1 MRAGWRPKSS
11 PARESTTASM
21 GSDLFFPASA
31 ERSRAECRLPTSARS
46 PPAFRNA
53 TDSGSHVMD
62 VGSATAMTPGHCDR
76 RLVRISMPARVGAT
90 TKSSSVSPA
99 PLTPGR
105 RTTTWWLATTAASM
119 PIATGLVA
127 SSGTRVLLS
136 LLRTSVPRSELTD
149 GRMDMYGR
157 TLGRAH
163 ALGSV
168 LPSHS
173 KAAGQPRRSPM
184 LVGHPMRRTRPPA
197 PAATAPHQFPQSSP
211 LGSRAPATISFTSPK
226 LSRNSSLPR
235 PHPETTLRGHLS
247 DGRGYRY

>member
-1 MRAGWRPKSS
+1 
-11 PARESTTASM
+11 
-21 GSDLFFPASA
+21 
-31 ERSRAECRLPTSARS
+31 
-46 PPAFRNA
+46 
-53 TDSGSHVMD
+53 
-62 VGSATAMTPGHCDR
+62 
-76 RLVRISMPARVGAT
+76 
-90 TKSSSVSPA
+90 
-99 PLTPGR
+99 
-105 RTTTWWLATTAASM
+105 
-119 PIATGLVA
+119 LVA